1 MSHEGSAP
9 EQWVDKYG
17 DILYRFSL
25 ARVRVP
31 DVAEDLVQET
41 LLAALKAKDNYAG
54 QASERTWLIGILKHK
69 IMDYFRKVAKEQAQ
83 EYEDGLANDTEND
96 FFDEQGNWTIDLAS
110 WSNPDKVLEQEQFIR
125 VLQECIDRL
134 PARLAQLFILR
145 EFDGM
150 GNEELRQTLSI
161 STLNNLWVMMSR
173 MRTQL
178 RHCLDLNWFGQK

>member
-1 MSHEGSAP
+1 MTHKGSAP
-9 EQWVDKYG
+9 EQWLDKYG
-17 DILYRFSL
+17 DVLYRFGL

-41 LLAALKAKDNYAG
+41 LLAALKAKEHYAG

-69 IMDYFRKVAKEQAQ
+69 IMDYFRKVAKDQTR
-83 EYEDGLANDTEND
+83 EYEDSLVNDVEDD
-96 FFDEQGNWTIDLAS
+96 FFDEQGNWRIDLAS
-110 WSNPDKVLEQEQFIR
+110 WSNPDKALEQEQFIQ
-125 VLQECIDRL
+125 VLQGCIDRL
-134 PARLAQLFILR
+134 PPRLAQLFILR
-145 EFDGM
+145 EIDGLDS
-150 GNEELRQTLSI
+150 EELRQTLSI